1 MMIELLNTKV
11 FDNERNVLNADLFVS
26 NLKHVLSSFRFNTK
40 ITYEVYRNVTIYH
53 ISWNDDKDYNDIL
66 GLRKEI
72 ALALGVD
79 VHELD
84 IVKINDN
91 EIKIKV
97 QNMKKSTLSLKE
109 LLEEVHDEDN
119 NLIPLGLSEDD
130 KVIYFDVDRDKNL
143 LVVGVTGTG
152 KSNLFNS
159 IILNMLMKRDGTRIV
174 ILDSQ
179 SINYNS
185 YSDVVEVVNDED
197 EIINKLKSIRR
208 EFEERIVNGNRDRI
222 VIFIDEIY
230 EIINNDISVKDDIN
244 YLLEVGSSMN
254 IHIIMSTDS
263 VLDEDISYLFDK
275 DDISKLCFYLTSR
288 NEYNRFL
295 DEYVDESLGKDAIYI
310 SFGGKRERVCIP
322 LVDDDEIERVVGYL
336 KNNQDY
342 I

>member
-72 ALALGVD
+72 ALALGVN

-91 EIKIKV
+91 EIKIRV

-119 NLIPLGLSEDD
+119 NLIPLGLSEED

-208 EFEERIVNGNRDRI
+208 EFEERVVNGNRDRI

-230 EIINNDISVKDDIN
+230 EIIKNDIGVKDDIN

-310 SFGGKRERVCIP
+310 SFDGKRERVCIP
-322 LVDDDEIERVVGYL
+322 LVDDDEIERIVGYL
-336 KNNQDY
+336 KNN
-342 I
+342 

>member
-40 ITYEVYRNVTIYH
+40 ITYEVYRNVTVYH

-208 EFEERIVNGNRDRI
+208 EFEERVVNGNRDRI

-230 EIINNDISVKDDIN
+230 EIIKNDIGVKDDIN

-263 VLDEDISYLFDK
+263 VLDENISYLFDK

-310 SFGGKRERVCIP
+310 SFDGKRERVCIP

-336 KNNQDY
+336 KNN
-342 I
+342 

>member
-40 ITYEVYRNVTIYH
+40 ITYMVYRNVTIYN

-159 IILNMLMKRDGTRIV
+159 IILNMLMKRDGTGIV

-185 YSDVVEVVNDED
+185 YNDVVEVVNDED
-197 EIINKLKSIRR
+197 EIINKLKGFRR
-208 EFEERIVNGNRDRI
+208 EFEERVVNGNRDRI

-230 EIINNDISVKDDIN
+230 EIIKNDISVKDDIN

-336 KNNQDY
+336 KNN
-342 I
+342 

>member
-91 EIKIKV
+91 EIKIRV

-119 NLIPLGLSEDD
+119 NLIPLGLSEED
-130 KVIYFDVDRDKNL
+130 KVIYFDVDMDKNL

-230 EIINNDISVKDDIN
+230 EIIKNDISVKDDIN

-336 KNNQDY
+336 KNN
-342 I
+342 

>member
-11 FDNERNVLNADLFVS
+11 FDNERNILNADLFVS

-40 ITYEVYRNVTIYH
+40 ITYMVYRNVTIYN

-185 YSDVVEVVNDED
+185 YSDVVEIVNDED
-197 EIINKLKSIRR
+197 EIINKLKGIRR
-208 EFEERIVNGNRDRI
+208 EFEERVVNGNRDRI

-230 EIINNDISVKDDIN
+230 EIIKNDISVKDDIN

-336 KNNQDY
+336 KNN
-342 I
+342 

>member
-26 NLKHVLSSFRFNTK
+26 NLKHVLNSFRFNTK

-79 VHELD
+79 IHELD
-84 IVKINDN
+84 IIKVNDN

-97 QNMKKSTLSLKE
+97 QNMKKSSLSLKE
-109 LLEEVHDEDN
+109 LLEEVHNENN

-130 KVIYFDVDRDKNL
+130 KAIYFDIDKDKNL

-185 YSDVVEVVNDED
+185 YSGIVEVVNDED
-197 EIINKLKSIRR
+197 EIINKLKGIRK
-208 EFEERIVNGNRDRI
+208 EFEERVVNGKRDRI
-222 VIFIDEIY
+222 VVFIDEIY
-230 EIINNDISVKDDIN
+230 EIMNNDISVKDDIN
-244 YLLEVGSSMN
+244 YLLKVGSSMN

-295 DEYVDESLGKDAIYI
+295 DEYVDESLGKDAIYV

-336 KNNQDY
+336 KSN
-342 I
+342 

>member
-53 ISWNDDKDYNDIL
+53 ISWNDDKNYNDIL

-72 ALALGVD
+72 ALALGID

-91 EIKIKV
+91 EIKIRV

-119 NLIPLGLSEDD
+119 NLIPLGLSEED

-159 IILNMLMKRDGTRIV
+159 ILLNMLMKRDGTRIV

-208 EFEERIVNGNRDRI
+208 EFEERVVNGNRDRI

-230 EIINNDISVKDDIN
+230 EIIKNDIGVKDDIN

-336 KNNQDY
+336 KNN
-342 I
+342 

>member
-40 ITYEVYRNVTIYH
+40 ITYDVYRNVTVYH

-72 ALALGVD
+72 ALALGID

-91 EIKIKV
+91 EIKIRV

-119 NLIPLGLSEDD
+119 NLIPLGLSEED

-159 IILNMLMKRDGTRIV
+159 IILNMLMKRDSTRIV

-230 EIINNDISVKDDIN
+230 EIIKNDISVKDDIN

-263 VLDEDISYLFDK
+263 VLDEDISYLFYK

-322 LVDDDEIERVVGYL
+322 LVDDDEIKRVVDYL
-336 KNNQDY
+336 KNN
-342 I
+342 

>member
-40 ITYEVYRNVTIYH
+40 ITYDVYRNVTVYH

-72 ALALGVD
+72 ALALGID

-91 EIKIKV
+91 EIKIRV

-119 NLIPLGLSEDD
+119 NLIPLGLSEED

-208 EFEERIVNGNRDRI
+208 EFEERIVNDNRDRI

-230 EIINNDISVKDDIN
+230 EIIKNDISVKDDIN

-322 LVDDDEIERVVGYL
+322 LVDDDEIKRVVDYL

>member
-109 LLEEVHDEDN
+109 LLEEVLDEDN

-159 IILNMLMKRDGTRIV
+159 IILNVLMKRDGTRIV

-208 EFEERIVNGNRDRI
+208 EFEERVVNGNRDRI

-230 EIINNDISVKDDIN
+230 EIIKNDIGVKDDIN

-310 SFGGKRERVCIP
+310 SFDGKRERVCIP

-336 KNNQDY
+336 KNN
-342 I
+342 

>member
-40 ITYEVYRNVTIYH
+40 ITYEVYRNVTVYH

-72 ALALGVD
+72 ALALGID

-91 EIKIKV
+91 EIKIRV

-130 KVIYFDVDRDKNL
+130 KVIYFDVGRDKNL

-230 EIINNDISVKDDIN
+230 EIIKNDISVKDDIN

-322 LVDDDEIERVVGYL
+322 LVDDDEIKRIVDYL
-336 KNNQDY
+336 KNN
-342 I
+342 

>member
-91 EIKIKV
+91 EIKIRV

-159 IILNMLMKRDGTRIV
+159 IILNMLMKRDSTRIV

-230 EIINNDISVKDDIN
+230 EIIKNDISVKDDIN

-322 LVDDDEIERVVGYL
+322 LVDDDEIKRVVDYL
-336 KNNQDY
+336 KNN
-342 I
+342 

>member
-40 ITYEVYRNVTIYH
+40 ITYDVYRNVTVYH

-72 ALALGVD
+72 ALALGID

-91 EIKIKV
+91 EIKIRV

-119 NLIPLGLSEDD
+119 NLIPLGLSEED

-159 IILNMLMKRDGTRIV
+159 IILNMLMKRDSTRIV

-185 YSDVVEVVNDED
+185 YSDVVEVVNNED

-230 EIINNDISVKDDIN
+230 EIIKNDISVKDDIN

-322 LVDDDEIERVVGYL
+322 LVDDDEIKRVVDYL
-336 KNNQDY
+336 ENN
-342 I
+342 

>member
-40 ITYEVYRNVTIYH
+40 ITYMVYRNVTIYN

-197 EIINKLKSIRR
+197 EIINKLKGIRR

-230 EIINNDISVKDDIN
+230 EIIKNDIGVKDDIN

-336 KNNQDY
+336 KNN
-342 I
+342 

>member
-91 EIKIKV
+91 EIKIRV

-230 EIINNDISVKDDIN
+230 EIIKNDISVKDDIN

-322 LVDDDEIERVVGYL
+322 LVDDDEIKRVVDYL

>member
-40 ITYEVYRNVTIYH
+40 ITYDVYRNVTVYH

-72 ALALGVD
+72 ALALGID

-91 EIKIKV
+91 EIKIRV

-119 NLIPLGLSEDD
+119 NLIPLGLSEED

-159 IILNMLMKRDGTRIV
+159 IILNMLMKRDSTRIV

-230 EIINNDISVKDDIN
+230 EIIKNDISVKDDIN

-295 DEYVDESLGKDAIYI
+295 DEYVDESLDKDAIYI

-322 LVDDDEIERVVGYL
+322 LVDDDEIKRVVDYL
-336 KNNQDY
+336 KNN
-342 I
+342 

>member
-40 ITYEVYRNVTIYH
+40 ITYMVYRNVTIYN

-119 NLIPLGLSEDD
+119 NLIPLGLSEND

-197 EIINKLKSIRR
+197 EIINKLKGIRR
-208 EFEERIVNGNRDRI
+208 EFEERVVNGNRDRI

-230 EIINNDISVKDDIN
+230 EIIKNDISVKDDIN

-263 VLDEDISYLFDK
+263 ILDEDISYLFDK

-336 KNNQDY
+336 KNN
-342 I
+342 

>member
-91 EIKIKV
+91 EIKIRV

-208 EFEERIVNGNRDRI
+208 EFEERVVNGNRDRI

-230 EIINNDISVKDDIN
+230 EIIKNDIGVKDDIN

-336 KNNQDY
+336 KNN
-342 I
+342 

>member
-40 ITYEVYRNVTIYH
+40 ITYDVYRNVTVYH

-91 EIKIKV
+91 EIKIRV

-119 NLIPLGLSEDD
+119 NLIPLGLSEED

-159 IILNMLMKRDGTRIV
+159 IILNMLMKRDSTRIV

-230 EIINNDISVKDDIN
+230 EIIKNDISVKDDIN

-322 LVDDDEIERVVGYL
+322 LVDDDEIKRVVDYL
-336 KNNQDY
+336 KNN
-342 I
+342 

>member
-40 ITYEVYRNVTIYH
+40 ITYDVYRNVTVYH

-72 ALALGVD
+72 ALALGID

-91 EIKIKV
+91 EIKIRV

-119 NLIPLGLSEDD
+119 NLIPLGLSEED

-159 IILNMLMKRDGTRIV
+159 IILNMLMKRDSTRIV

-230 EIINNDISVKDDIN
+230 EIIKNDISVKDDIN

-322 LVDDDEIERVVGYL
+322 LVDDDEIKRVVDYL
-336 KNNQDY
+336 KNN
-342 I
+342 

>member
-40 ITYEVYRNVTIYH
+40 ITYEVYRNVTVYH

-208 EFEERIVNGNRDRI
+208 EFEERVVNGNRDRI

-230 EIINNDISVKDDIN
+230 EIIKNDIGVKDDIN

-310 SFGGKRERVCIP
+310 SFDGKRERVCIP

-336 KNNQDY
+336 KNN
-342 I
+342 

>member
-40 ITYEVYRNVTIYH
+40 ITYEVYRNVTIYY

-91 EIKIKV
+91 EIKIRV

-119 NLIPLGLSEDD
+119 NLIPIGLSEDD

-197 EIINKLKSIRR
+197 EIINKLKGIRR
-208 EFEERIVNGNRDRI
+208 EFEERVVNGNRDRI

-230 EIINNDISVKDDIN
+230 EIIKNDIGVKDDIN

-322 LVDDDEIERVVGYL
+322 LVDDDEIKRIVDYL
-336 KNNQDY
+336 ENNQDY

>member
-40 ITYEVYRNVTIYH
+40 ITYDVYRNVTIYH

-91 EIKIKV
+91 EIKIRV

-159 IILNMLMKRDGTRIV
+159 IILNMLMKRDSTRIV

-208 EFEERIVNGNRDRI
+208 EFEERVVNGNRDRI

-230 EIINNDISVKDDIN
+230 EIIKNDISVKDDIN

-336 KNNQDY
+336 KNN
-342 I
+342 

>member
-91 EIKIKV
+91 EIKIRV

-119 NLIPLGLSEDD
+119 NLIPLGLSEED

-159 IILNMLMKRDGTRIV
+159 IILNMLMKRDSTRIV

-230 EIINNDISVKDDIN
+230 EIIKNDISVKDDIN

-295 DEYVDESLGKDAIYI
+295 DEYVDESLDKDAIYI

-322 LVDDDEIERVVGYL
+322 LVDDDEIKRVVDYL
-336 KNNQDY
+336 KNN
-342 I
+342 